1 MIGWQAKKYRQLAEG
16 KSMNE
21 KANNNPKKEKWLNRN
36 VAAIGLTSLLSDASH
51 EMVTAIL
58 PFFLIAI
65 GAGPQILGLIEGLS
79 DGASSFVKSFAGYL
93 SDKIGKRKPIMNI
106 GYFLTGVFIPL
117 IAAATSWLQVLGLRV
132 AAWLGRGARGPPR
145 DALLADSIST
155 KATGKA
161 FGFERAM
168 DTVGAIIGSALALLF
183 LTVLSYSQIIVISV
197 IPGIAAFLVAFF
209 IVREVRKK
217 PLPEFPIVSTH
228 GDIVVKEKSFIKTVR
243 ALPSSFKLF
252 LVGVGVFGLG
262 NFANSLFTLR
272 AQQVLA
278 PRVGALEASAI
289 AVGLYT
295 LLNVAYAACSFPVG
309 ALSDKVGRRKIL
321 AAGYFISAIVCLGTA
336 FLTADFLVLIPLF
349 FAAGLFTAITDT
361 IEGTA
366 AADLLPSESR
376 GTGFGVLR
384 TVNGI
389 GDFVSSTLVGVL
401 WAILSPEVAFIY
413 AALLSTTGGI
423 ILLYL
428 TQGNHPL
435 K

>member
-1 MIGWQAKKYRQLAEG
+1 
-16 KSMNE
+16 MNHDT
-21 KANNNPKKEKWLNRN
+21 KDSQKKEKWLNRN
-36 VAAIGLTSLLSDASH
+36 VAAIGLTSLLSDSSH

-58 PFFLIAI
+58 PAFLTAI
-65 GAGPQILGLIEGLS
+65 GAGPAALGIIEGLS
-79 DGASSFVKSFAGYL
+79 DGASSFVKSFSGYL
-93 SDKIGKRKPIMNI
+93 SDKIGKRKPIMDI

-117 IAAATSWLQVLGLRV
+117 IAVATSWLQVLGLRV

-145 DALLADSIST
+145 DALLADSISS

-183 LTVLSYSQIIVISV
+183 LTFLSYSQIIVISI
-197 IPGIAAFLVAFF
+197 IPGIAAFFVVFF

-217 PLPEFPIVSTH
+217 PLPESTIVSTH
-228 GDIVVKEKSFIKTVR
+228 SDIVVKDKSFIKSIRT
-243 ALPSSFKLF
+243 LPGSFKLF

-278 PRVGALEASAI
+278 PKVGTLEASAI

-309 ALSDKVGRRKIL
+309 SLSDKVGRKRIL

-336 FLTADFLVLIPLF
+336 FLSADFLVLVPLF
-349 FAAGLFTAITDT
+349 LVAGLFTAITDT

-389 GDFVSSTLVGVL
+389 GDFVSSTVVGALWVL
-401 WAILSPEVAFIY
+401 ISPQVAFTY
-413 AALLSTTGGI
+413 AALLSMAGGI

-428 TQGNHPL
+428 TRGNHPL